1 MIKFITNMNYEEA
14 NNYALVVPVLAS
26 TDKFYLLLN
35 NVTHE
40 LVKLNK

>member
-26 TDKFYLLLN
+26 TDKFYLLN